1 MNKQL
6 KELETKLAVKY
17 KDLTELMSDNIIYL
31 KDFIMYDGTIL
42 NQDEF
47 DSELDSGMDGESI
60 ANGFSSD
67 GKQIYVETV
76 SAGGYNAPLEKYS
89 PFHPEFKEVFLNY
102 ISDEN
107 NFDLED
113 EDVDLK
119 EYNQKHTL
127 REKILQ
133 EALDVA
139 KKILNENSDNS
150 DGDELYQNFTER
162 EKELNDMFVE
172 KYGFDSNGKIKIS
185 PDLDNFYGTEAECK
199 AFRVEH
205 GIVKFKT
212 LYDEWI
218 DISELCDFD
227 EEYDAITGHNDPN
240 ENYNI
245 VKSWCDQ
252 N

>member
-31 KDFIMYDGTIL
+31 KDFIMYDGTIF

-67 GKQIYVETV
+67 GKQIYVETA

-139 KKILNENSDNS
+139 KKMLNEKSDNS

-162 EKELNDMFVE
+162 EKELA
-172 KYGFDSNGKIKIS
+172 K
-185 PDLDNFYGTEAECK
+185 P
-199 AFRVEH
+199 
-205 GIVKFKT
+205 
-212 LYDEWI
+212 
-218 DISELCDFD
+218 
-227 EEYDAITGHNDPN
+227 
-240 ENYNI
+240 
-245 VKSWCDQ
+245 
-252 N
+252 